1 MCPGRWG
8 AIPGSAMQAK
18 ELAMGARVL
27 SLLGRAGWG
36 QRLAAA
42 GVSVAVLV
50 SCFASTAGAATATT
64 DEADHIL
71 SIVRAE
77 MSQNDLNAAIIRVQ
91 IGNRNI
97 VTRALGTSMTGVPA
111 TPQMHFRN
119 GAVVI
124 SYLSTVL
131 LKLVDRKRVRLD
143 DKLSRW
149 LPNLP
154 HANEITLEMLAASR
168 SGYTDYVADE
178 AFLQALDANPFR
190 AWTRDELIRIGTSKK
205 LLYAPGTSWNYAH
218 TNFVVL
224 GEALEK
230 ITGKPIAKLIQ
241 DEVLKPLRLRNTQQ
255 ACTAQI
261 PEPVLHAFTSE
272 RGTYEES
279 TFWNPSWTL
288 GCGLVDTTNI
298 FDMATSARAIG
309 TGALLSEKS
318 HQLQIAKRSTIN
330 KDANAF
336 YGLGIFNVNSWLLQ
350 NPSFSGFQG
359 VMAYLPSKKISIA
372 ITTTLGPTASPTTNY
387 SSTIF
392 DKVSAYLT
400 SRHS

>member
-1 MCPGRWG
+1 M
-8 AIPGSAMQAK
+8 A
-18 ELAMGARVL
+18 
-27 SLLGRAGWG
+27 SLWSSLGRAGWSR
-36 QRLAAA
+36 RLAAA
-42 GVSVAVLV
+42 GVSMAVLV
-50 SCFASTAGAATATT
+50 SCFASTARAATPTN

-91 IGNRNI
+91 IGNRTI
-97 VTRALGTSMTGVPA
+97 VTKALGTSMTGVPA
-111 TPQMHFRN
+111 TTQMHFRS
-119 GAVVI
+119 GAVAV

-154 HANEITLEMLAASR
+154 HSNEITLEMLAASR
-168 SGYTDYVADE
+168 SGYQDYVQDDAFMKASEAD
-178 AFLQALDANPFR
+178 PFR
-190 AWTRDELIRIGTSKK
+190 AWTRDELVRIGTSKN
-205 LLYAPGTSWNYAH
+205 LLYTPGTSFNYAH

-230 ITGKPIAKLIQ
+230 VTGKPIAQLIR
-241 DEVLKPLRLRNTQQ
+241 DEVLKPLRLRNTAQD
-255 ACTAQI
+255 CTAQI

-279 TFWNPSWTL
+279 TFWNPSWSL
-288 GCGLVDTTNI
+288 GCGLVETTNI
-298 FDMATSARAIG
+298 FDMAASARAIG

-318 HQLQIAKRSTIN
+318 HQLQIAKRSLIN
-330 KDANAF
+330 KDADAY

-350 NPSFSGFQG
+350 NPLFSGFQG
-359 VMAYLPSKKISIA
+359 IMAYLPSKKISIA
-372 ITTTLGPTASPTTNY
+372 ITTTLGPNSPKKEGHDINF
-387 SSTIF
+387 SSEIF
-392 DKVSAYLT
+392 DQVSAYLT
-400 SRHS
+400 QPAQLDTEEMGP

>member
-1 MCPGRWG
+1 
-8 AIPGSAMQAK
+8 
-18 ELAMGARVL
+18 MGARVL

-50 SCFASTAGAATATT
+50 SCFASTAGATSTT

-91 IGNRNI
+91 IGSRNI

-131 LKLVDRKRVRLD
+131 LKLVDRKRVSLD

-168 SGYTDYVADE
+168 SGIPITW
-178 AFLQALDANPFR
+178 P
-190 AWTRDELIRIGTSKK
+190 TRR
-205 LLYAPGTSWNYAH
+205 
-218 TNFVVL
+218 F
-224 GEALEK
+224 
-230 ITGKPIAKLIQ
+230 
-241 DEVLKPLRLRNTQQ
+241 
-255 ACTAQI
+255 
-261 PEPVLHAFTSE
+261 
-272 RGTYEES
+272 
-279 TFWNPSWTL
+279 
-288 GCGLVDTTNI
+288 
-298 FDMATSARAIG
+298 
-309 TGALLSEKS
+309 
-318 HQLQIAKRSTIN
+318 
-330 KDANAF
+330 
-336 YGLGIFNVNSWLLQ
+336 
-350 NPSFSGFQG
+350 
-359 VMAYLPSKKISIA
+359 
-372 ITTTLGPTASPTTNY
+372 
-387 SSTIF
+387 
-392 DKVSAYLT
+392 
-400 SRHS
+400 